1 MSDILPSS
9 KNSSLDNPND
19 SHQSS
24 SQPTDYD
31 RRFAGANKIY
41 GESSFQTFENS
52 HVMVIGIGGV
62 GSWAVEALA
71 RSGVGKLTLIDMDVI
86 VASNVNRQLPAL
98 SSTFGYAKIDVMAQR
113 CREINPQ
120 IQIELIDDF
129 LTPDNVTELLASRP
143 DVVLDCID
151 DVKAKLALMLHCRFN
166 KIPLIVSGGAG
177 GKLDPLKIR
186 VADLSKTEQDP
197 MLAKLRTQLRSKG
210 ICKKPKEKFG
220 ITCVY
225 SVDNPFSNAEA
236 CGVDSSAGLRC
247 GGYGSAVV
255 VTTSFAMVAV
265 AEVLKKLSKAQ

>member
-1 MSDILPSS
+1 MTELFQD
-9 KNSSLDNPND
+9 DE
-19 SHQSS
+19 
-24 SQPTDYD
+24 YD
-31 RRFAGANKIY
+31 RRFAGVAKIY
-41 GESSFQTFENS
+41 SEDTFSHYEKS

-71 RSGVGKLTLIDMDVI
+71 RTGVGELTLMDMDV
-86 VASNVNRQLPAL
+86 VAASNINPQLPAM
-98 SSTFGYAKIDVMAQR
+98 SSTLGMDKIEVMAER
-113 CREINPQ
+113 CRSINPR
-120 IQIELIDDF
+120 IKINLIDDY
-129 LTPDNVTELLASRP
+129 LTPENVKELLAEAP
-143 DVVLDCID
+143 DLILDCID

-225 SVDNPFSNAEA
+225 SIDNPFSSADVCA
-236 CGVDSSAGLRC
+236 SAGLRC

-255 VTTSFAMVAV
+255 VTSSFAMIAV
-265 AEVLKKLSKAQ
+265 AEGLKKLDAKRLKL

>member
-1 MSDILPSS
+1 MTDLPQ
-9 KNSSLDNPND
+9 DD
-19 SHQSS
+19 E
-24 SQPTDYD
+24 YE
-31 RRFAGANKIY
+31 RRFAGVEKIY
-41 GESSFQTFENS
+41 GEDAFRQYEHS

-71 RSGVGKLTLIDMDVI
+71 RTGIAELTLIDMDVI
-86 VASNVNRQLPAL
+86 AASNINRQLPAM
-98 SSTFGYAKIDVMAQR
+98 SSTLGREKVEVMAER
-113 CREINPQ
+113 CYAINPR
-120 IQIELIDDF
+120 IKINVVDDY
-129 LTPDNVTELLASRP
+129 LTPENVKELLANTP

-197 MLAKLRTQLRSKG
+197 MLAKLRSQLRAKG
-210 ICKKPKEKFG
+210 ICKKSKEKFG

-225 SVDNPFSNAEA
+225 SIDNPFSSAEV
-236 CGVDSSAGLRC
+236 CPSAGLRC

-255 VTTSFAMVAV
+255 VTSSFAMVAV
-265 AEVLKKLSKAQ
+265 SEVLKKLATKKAKIESVKS

>member
-1 MSDILPSS
+1 MSDTLPSPQ
-9 KNSSLDNPND
+9 NSNRDNPND
-19 SHQSS
+19 ANPSAIEQ
-24 SQPTDYD
+24 TDYD
-31 RRFAGANKIY
+31 RRFAGANRIY
-41 GESSFQTFENS
+41 SESNFQTFENS

-98 SSTFGYAKIDVMAQR
+98 SSTFGHAKIDIMAQR
-113 CREINPQ
+113 CREINTQ
-120 IQIELIDDF
+120 IQIKLVDDF
-129 LTPDNVTELLASRP
+129 LTPDNVTELLADRP

-255 VTTSFAMVAV
+255 VTSSFAMVAV

>member
-1 MSDILPSS
+1 M
-9 KNSSLDNPND
+9 
-19 SHQSS
+19 
-24 SQPTDYD
+24 TDFPQDDEYE
-31 RRFAGANKIY
+31 RRFAGVEKIY
-41 GESSFQTFENS
+41 GEDAFRQYEHS

-71 RSGVGKLTLIDMDVI
+71 RTGIAELTLIDMDVI
-86 VASNVNRQLPAL
+86 AASNINRQLPAM
-98 SSTFGYAKIDVMAQR
+98 SSTLGREKVEVMAER
-113 CREINPQ
+113 CYAINPR
-120 IQIELIDDF
+120 IKINVVDDY
-129 LTPDNVTELLASRP
+129 LTPENVKELLANTP

-197 MLAKLRTQLRSKG
+197 MLAKLRSQLRAKG
-210 ICKKPKEKFG
+210 ICKKSKEKFG

-225 SVDNPFSNAEA
+225 SIDNPFSSAEV
-236 CGVDSSAGLRC
+236 CPSAGLRC

-255 VTTSFAMVAV
+255 VTSSFAMVAV
-265 AEVLKKLSKAQ
+265 SEVLKKLAAKKAKIESAKS

>member
-1 MSDILPSS
+1 M
-9 KNSSLDNPND
+9 
-19 SHQSS
+19 
-24 SQPTDYD
+24 TDLLQDDEYE
-31 RRFAGANKIY
+31 RRFAGVEKIY
-41 GESSFQTFENS
+41 GDEAFRQYEHS

-71 RSGVGKLTLIDMDVI
+71 RTGIAELTLVDMDVI
-86 VASNVNRQLPAL
+86 AASNINRQLPAL
-98 SSTFGYAKIDVMAQR
+98 SSTLGREKIEVMAER
-113 CREINPQ
+113 CLSINPR
-120 IQIELIDDF
+120 IRINVVDDY
-129 LTPDNVTELLASRP
+129 LTADNVKELLFNPP

-197 MLAKLRTQLRSKG
+197 MLAKLRSQLRSKG
-210 ICKKPKEKFG
+210 ICKKPKDKFG

-225 SVDNPFSNAEA
+225 SVDNPFSSAEVCA
-236 CGVDSSAGLRC
+236 SAGLRC

-255 VTTSFAMVAV
+255 VTSSFAMIAV
-265 AEVLKKLSKAQ
+265 SEVLKKLASKKSQK

>member
-1 MSDILPSS
+1 M
-9 KNSSLDNPND
+9 
-19 SHQSS
+19 
-24 SQPTDYD
+24 TDLLQDDEYE
-31 RRFAGANKIY
+31 RRFAGVEKIY
-41 GESSFQTFENS
+41 GDEAFRQYEHS

-71 RSGVGKLTLIDMDVI
+71 RTGIAELTLVDMDVI
-86 VASNVNRQLPAL
+86 AASNINRQLPAL
-98 SSTFGYAKIDVMAQR
+98 SSTLGREKIEVMAER
-113 CREINPQ
+113 CLSINPR
-120 IQIELIDDF
+120 IRINMVDDY
-129 LTPDNVTELLASRP
+129 LTADNVKELLSNPP

-197 MLAKLRTQLRSKG
+197 MLAKLRSQLRSKG
-210 ICKKPKEKFG
+210 ICKKPKDKFG

-225 SVDNPFSNAEA
+225 SVDNPFSSADVCA
-236 CGVDSSAGLRC
+236 SAGLRC

-255 VTTSFAMVAV
+255 VTSSFAMIAV
-265 AEVLKKLSKAQ
+265 SEVLKKLASKKSQK

>member
-1 MSDILPSS
+1 MTEL
-9 KNSSLDNPND
+9 LQND
-19 SHQSS
+19 E
-24 SQPTDYD
+24 YE
-31 RRFAGANKIY
+31 RRFAGVAKIY
-41 GESSFQTFENS
+41 GDEAFNYYEHS

-71 RSGVGKLTLIDMDVI
+71 RSGIGELTLVDMDV
-86 VASNVNRQLPAL
+86 VAASNINRQLPAMTATLGQEKIAVMAERCYSINPRIKVNLVDDYL
-98 SSTFGYAKIDVMAQR
+98 SS
-113 CREINPQ
+113 
-120 IQIELIDDF
+120 
-129 LTPDNVTELLASRP
+129 DNVKEILAMAP
-143 DVVLDCID
+143 DLVLDCID

-220 ITCVY
+220 ITCIY
-225 SVDNPFSNAEA
+225 SIDNPFSSSEV
-236 CGVDSSAGLRC
+236 CTSAGLRC

-255 VTTSFAMVAV
+255 VTSSFAMVAV
-265 AEVLKKLSKAQ
+265 AEVLRKLEAIKAK

>member
-1 MSDILPSS
+1 M
-9 KNSSLDNPND
+9 NTPN
-19 SHQSS
+19 
-24 SQPTDYD
+24 TEDYD

-41 GESSFQTFENS
+41 GEDNFQSFEKS

-98 SSTFGYAKIDVMAQR
+98 SSTFGNEKIAVMAQR
-113 CREINPQ
+113 CKEINPH
-120 IQIELIDDF
+120 INIELIDDF
-129 LTPDNVTELLASRP
+129 LTPENVKEILINKP

-151 DVKAKLALMLHCRFN
+151 DVKAKLALILHCRFN

-210 ICKKPKEKFG
+210 IAKKPKEKFG

-225 SVDNPFSNAEA
+225 SLDNPFSNVSA
-236 CGVDSSAGLRC
+236 CETVNASAGLRC

-255 VTTSFAMVAV
+255 VTSTFAMVAV
-265 AEVLKKLSKAQ
+265 AEVLKKLSVKK

>member
-1 MSDILPSS
+1 M
-9 KNSSLDNPND
+9 
-19 SHQSS
+19 
-24 SQPTDYD
+24 TDLAHDEYD
-31 RRFAGANKIY
+31 RRFAGVAKIY
-41 GESSFQTFENS
+41 GEPNFNQFEQS

-71 RSGVGKLTLIDMDVI
+71 RTGIGRLTLVDMDVI
-86 VASNVNRQLPAL
+86 ASSNINRQLPAI
-98 SSTFGYAKIDVMAQR
+98 SSTLGQDKVAVMAER
-113 CREINPQ
+113 CRQINPRMQ
-120 IQIELIDDF
+120 VNVIDDY
-129 LTPDNVTELLASRP
+129 LSPENVKELLLEVP

-197 MLAKLRTQLRSKG
+197 MLAKLRAQLRSKG
-210 ICKKPKEKFG
+210 ICKKPKDKFG

-225 SVDNPFSNAEA
+225 SIDNPFSSADV
-236 CGVDSSAGLRC
+236 CPSAGLRC

-255 VTTSFAMVAV
+255 VTSSFAMIAV
-265 AEVLKKLSKAQ
+265 AEVLKKLEALRKKSV

>member
-1 MSDILPSS
+1 M
-9 KNSSLDNPND
+9 
-19 SHQSS
+19 
-24 SQPTDYD
+24 TDLLQDDEYE
-31 RRFAGANKIY
+31 RRFAGVEKIY
-41 GESSFQTFENS
+41 GDEAFRQYEHS

-71 RSGVGKLTLIDMDVI
+71 RTGIAELTLVDMDVI
-86 VASNVNRQLPAL
+86 AASNINRQLPAL
-98 SSTFGYAKIDVMAQR
+98 SSTLGREKIEVMAER
-113 CREINPQ
+113 CLSINPR
-120 IQIELIDDF
+120 IRINLVDDY
-129 LTPDNVTELLASRP
+129 LTADNVKELLSNPP

-197 MLAKLRTQLRSKG
+197 MLAKLRSQLRSKG
-210 ICKKPKEKFG
+210 ICKKPKDKFG

-225 SVDNPFSNAEA
+225 SVDNPFSSADVCA
-236 CGVDSSAGLRC
+236 SAGLRC

-255 VTTSFAMVAV
+255 VTSSFAMIAV
-265 AEVLKKLSKAQ
+265 SEVLKKLASKKSQK

>member
-1 MSDILPSS
+1 MTDLPQ
-9 KNSSLDNPND
+9 DD
-19 SHQSS
+19 E
-24 SQPTDYD
+24 YE
-31 RRFAGANKIY
+31 RRFAGVEKIY
-41 GESSFQTFENS
+41 GEDAFRQYEHS

-71 RSGVGKLTLIDMDVI
+71 RTGIAELTLIDMDVI
-86 VASNVNRQLPAL
+86 AASNINRQLPAM
-98 SSTFGYAKIDVMAQR
+98 SSTLGREKVEVMAER
-113 CREINPQ
+113 CYAINPR
-120 IQIELIDDF
+120 IKINVVDDY
-129 LTPDNVTELLASRP
+129 LMPENVKELLANTP

-197 MLAKLRTQLRSKG
+197 MLAKLRSQLRAKG
-210 ICKKPKEKFG
+210 ICKKSKEKFG

-225 SVDNPFSNAEA
+225 SIDNPFSSAEV
-236 CGVDSSAGLRC
+236 CPSAGLRC

-255 VTTSFAMVAV
+255 VTSSFAMVAV
-265 AEVLKKLSKAQ
+265 SEVLKKLAAKKAKIESVKS